1 MRTGYTNC
9 CIKDQKNGAFLV
21 EDGKILAIGCAQDQ
35 RMQEALANAD
45 EEVDLHGLHVLPGK
59 ADGHVHLLQMGRNAL
74 SVDCSAGA
82 AERLAHAPRSQA
94 WLYGANWD
102 GDAEKLNRTILDE
115 AVNDRPAVV
124 LSRDGQA
131 MALNSAALQACAIDE
146 NTKVESGSIDVEKG
160 VVRQTGVDL
169 VRQAMPAPDA
179 EEIKTWLLKGMELAA
194 AQGITAVGS
203 EDFLSTNET
212 YQDVLTAYEQ
222 LSYQQKMKIR
232 VSELVSFCQIE
243 DFASF
248 LDEGYSYDVGND
260 FFKIGA
266 LLLKLDDA
274 SDQELRYDDATVQLY
289 VQMANRFNTPV
300 WFDAASSGAVDQAL
314 DVLQDEMYPDN
325 PLQDAILVHRVPSA
339 AQLSKAQNAKIVL
352 GTSGFLMESDSSLF
366 YGSDQPFQPVLP
378 YSSTLS
384 ANIQNRLGFPGSLR
398 ESDPADFYVMDEDR
412 VMMTVVNG
420 EEVYRR

>member
-9 CIKDQKNGAFLV
+9 CIKDQKNSAFLV

-74 SVDCSAGA
+74 GVDCSAGA
-82 AERLAHAPRSQA
+82 AERLANAPRSQA

-169 VRQAMPAPDA
+169 VRQAMPAPNA

-243 DFASF
+243 DF
-248 LDEGYSYDVGND
+248 
-260 FFKIGA
+260 
-266 LLLKLDDA
+266 
-274 SDQELRYDDATVQLY
+274 
-289 VQMANRFNTPV
+289 
-300 WFDAASSGAVDQAL
+300 
-314 DVLQDEMYPDN
+314 
-325 PLQDAILVHRVPSA
+325 
-339 AQLSKAQNAKIVL
+339 
-352 GTSGFLMESDSSLF
+352 
-366 YGSDQPFQPVLP
+366 
-378 YSSTLS
+378 
-384 ANIQNRLGFPGSLR
+384 
-398 ESDPADFYVMDEDR
+398 
-412 VMMTVVNG
+412 
-420 EEVYRR
+420 

>member
-9 CIKDQKNGAFLV
+9 CIKDQKNMAFLV
-21 EDGKILAIGCAQDQ
+21 EDGKILAIGSAQDA

-45 EEVDLHGLHVLPGK
+45 EHVDLHGLEVLPGK

-82 AERLAHAPRSQA
+82 ADRLANAPRSQA
-94 WLYGANWD
+94 WLYGVNWD
-102 GDAEKLNRTILDE
+102 GNSETLSRTVLDE
-115 AVNDRPAVV
+115 AVKDRPAVV
-124 LSRDGQA
+124 LSKDGQV
-131 MALNSAALQACAIDE
+131 MALNSAALHACAIDE
-146 NTKVESGSIDVEKG
+146 NTKVESGSIDAEKG
-160 VVRQTGVDL
+160 IVRQTGVDL
-169 VRQAMPAPDA
+169 VRQAMPAPDT
-179 EEIKTWLLKGMELAA
+179 EEIKTWLLKGMELAS
-194 AQGITAVGS
+194 AQGITAAGS
-203 EDFLSTNET
+203 EDFLSTNES
-212 YQDVLTAYEQ
+212 YQDILTAYEQ

-266 LLLKLDDA
+266 LLLKLDDV
-274 SDQELRYDDATVQLY
+274 SDKELRYDDATVQLY

-300 WFDAASSGAVDQAL
+300 WFDAASSGGIDQAL
-314 DVLQDEMYPDN
+314 DVLKEEMYPDN
-325 PLQDAILVHRVPSA
+325 PLQDAILVHRAPSA
-339 AQLSKAQNAKIVL
+339 AQLARIQKAKIVL
-352 GTSGFLMESDSSLF
+352 GISGFLPERASSLF
-366 YGSDQPFQPVLP
+366 YGSDQPFAPVLS
-378 YSSTLS
+378 YSSFLS
-384 ANIQNRLGFPGSLR
+384 GNTQKRLGFTGSLK
-398 ESDPADFYVMDEDR
+398 EADPADFYVVDEGR